1 MHVFDSYVKNARG
14 VYFVIAVEW
23 TQNVTF
29 IVGQNIITT
38 DLNVL

>member
-1 MHVFDSYVKNARG
+1 MHVFDKIARG

-38 DLNVL
+38 DLNAL